1 MGETSTMMVAN
12 TKDHALNRLALV
24 TATVLAKSMIGKCQF
39 KYRHEICSNMINSL
53 DVKVA
58 SAAKEFVSRFA
69 SNSAAAKEVVSQL
82 VSNGEY
88 EYDKS

>member
-1 MGETSTMMVAN
+1 
-12 TKDHALNRLALV
+12 
-24 TATVLAKSMIGKCQF
+24 
-39 KYRHEICSNMINSL
+39 MINSL

-58 SAAKEFVSRFA
+58 SAAKEFVSQFA
-69 SNSAAAKEVVSQL
+69 LNSAAAKEVVSQL

>member
-1 MGETSTMMVAN
+1 
-12 TKDHALNRLALV
+12 
-24 TATVLAKSMIGKCQF
+24 
-39 KYRHEICSNMINSL
+39 MINSL

-58 SAAKEFVSRFA
+58 SAAKEFVSQFA